1 MIRITQLT
9 IAGEF
14 KTFEYVC
21 GRVASKGTP
30 AIILT
35 IYCPGSSPPDVAFF
49 DEFTLILERFALMS
63 GVLVITGDIN
73 VHFERVDGTHA
84 RRLMQLLGFFGFE
97 QHVTRSTNNLGGY

>member
-1 MIRITQLT
+1 VNHGGVALLSTSMIRITQLT

-35 IYCPGSSPPDVAFF
+35 IYRPGSSPPDVAFF
-49 DEFTLILERFALMS
+49 DEFTIILERFALMS
-63 GVLVITGDIN
+63 GVLVITGDQCSP
-73 VHFERVDGTHA
+73 R
-84 RRLMQLLGFFGFE
+84 
-97 QHVTRSTNNLGGY
+97 TR